1 MASASPY
8 YLGDARPPPGPAGSG
23 SSAPSAAP
31 APTSAAA
38 SSTPRPYSYDDGDDD
53 YDDEGYGGRGALGG
67 IGGAGSAAAQLQ
79 SYQSGS
85 HRPAGFSSSSPSSS
99 HPPASRHLGPQ
110 TGFGGGI
117 RLPPGPSG
125 NPVLFDSSNSSS
137 NNHSPLLGG
146 GGASG
151 GIQIGQS
158 VLGGSGAST
167 GGPRFRTQN
176 MGDAHASYS
185 TSFSWSLS
193 SACAVAYAFPPLTSV
208 AVLVL
213 ETTNDLA
220 RFHAYQAGLLGVGGW
235 VLLWVLR
242 SVLGW
247 YSLSVIIGMGLLG
260 WFWVCASNAA
270 NAAPTLARVP
280 YLPHVGPLAEQW
292 VGEE

>member
-31 APTSAAA
+31 AATSAAA

-85 HRPAGFSSSSPSSS
+85 HRPAGFSSSSSS

-176 MGDAHASYS
+176 MGDTHASYS